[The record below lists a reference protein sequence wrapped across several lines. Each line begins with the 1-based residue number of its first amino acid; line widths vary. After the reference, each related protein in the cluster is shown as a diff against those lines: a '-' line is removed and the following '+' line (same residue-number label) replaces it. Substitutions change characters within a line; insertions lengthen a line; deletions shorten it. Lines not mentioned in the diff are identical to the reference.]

1 MGNQQQYY
9 STSNNALLKYDKNY
23 ECAKLSEEQ
32 RQDLRKHHF
41 KLGQYAPTT
50 QTIYNIQYDEKKAT
64 LDQDHEQQKAK
75 MRGHH
80 HDFKEQNNLLMT
92 SKYNDD
98 FNK

>member
-1 MGNQQQYY
+1 MPVSPPSRSENKKLTQI
-9 STSNNALLKYDKNY
+9 LLWQPNI
-23 ECAKLSEEQ
+23 
-32 RQDLRKHHF
+32 
-41 KLGQYAPTT
+41 GQYAPTT